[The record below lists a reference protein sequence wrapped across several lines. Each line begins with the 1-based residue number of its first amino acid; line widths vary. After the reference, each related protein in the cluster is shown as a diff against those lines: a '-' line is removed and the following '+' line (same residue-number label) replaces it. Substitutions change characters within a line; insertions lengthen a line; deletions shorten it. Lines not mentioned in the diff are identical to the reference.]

1 MIRSILEISKRTEKA
16 DENLISIHCLVT
28 ASKKKLREVEKNIK
42 IAYSSLISSTTDSAP
57 VYDTE
62 IDISHKLTL
71 KLDGRLILEVMYIQ
85 TEQALSD
92 LLADLQDEFR
102 TLDQE
107 KVRIAAQKLL
117 ALGLKL
123 PMGRVADSDQLI
135 TRDERRIL
143 TSETNQ
149 DSKRIIKAV
158 LNRFYQYRKQLQL
171 EISAYSKEAEQN
183 KRAYLDLKRRMEQNG
198 SLSLL
203 QGSS

>member
-1 MIRSILEISKRTEKA
+1 MT
-16 DENLISIHCLVT
+16 
-28 ASKKKLREVEKNIK
+28 
-42 IAYSSLISSTTDSAP
+42 
-57 VYDTE
+57 
-62 IDISHKLTL
+62 
-71 KLDGRLILEVMYIQ
+71 
-85 TEQALSD
+85 D
-92 LLADLQDEFR
+92 LLADLKDELR

-123 PMGRVADSDQLI
+123 PMGRVDDSDEII

-143 TSETNQ
+143 TSESNQ

-158 LNRFYQYRKQLQL
+158 LNRFYQNRKQLQL

-183 KRAYLDLKRRMEQNG
+183 KKAYLDLKRRMEQSS

>member
-1 MIRSILEISKRTEKA
+1 
-16 DENLISIHCLVT
+16 
-28 ASKKKLREVEKNIK
+28 
-42 IAYSSLISSTTDSAP
+42 
-57 VYDTE
+57 
-62 IDISHKLTL
+62 
-71 KLDGRLILEVMYIQ
+71 
-85 TEQALSD
+85 LSD
-92 LLADLQDEFR
+92 LLADLQDDFR

-123 PMGRVADSDQLI
+123 PLGREAESDELM
-135 TRDERRIL
+135 TREERRIL
-143 TSETNQ
+143 TSESNQ

-158 LNRFYQYRKQLQL
+158 LNRFYQCRKQLQL

-183 KRAYLDLKRRMEQNG
+183 KKAYLDLKRRMEHSG